1 MTRVYVGI
9 GSNIDRDYHIRNSI
23 AELRG
28 HFGELDISS
37 VYESEAYGFD
47 GDNFY
52 NLVVG
57 FDTDKPLSEVASLLK
72 EIEARHGRKQQ
83 EQSFLS
89 RTLDLDLLLFG
100 DKVIHGDGYDLPRE
114 DITRY
119 AFTLCPLAE
128 IAGEEKH
135 PELGKTYSDLWKSF
149 ADSEQELWPVEFDF
163 RL

>member
-1 MTRVYVGI
+1 MAKVYVGI
-9 GSNIDRDYHIRNSI
+9 GSNIERDRHVRASV
-23 AELRG
+23 AGLKK
-28 HFGELDISS
+28 HFGELSLSS

-57 FDTDKPLSEVASLLK
+57 FDTDMPLSEVATLLK
-72 EIEARHGRKQQ
+72 DIEAAYGREQQ

-89 RTLDLDLLLFG
+89 RTLDLDLLLYG
-100 DKVIHGDGYDLPRE
+100 DEVIHAEGYDLPRE

-119 AFTLCPLAE
+119 AFALRPLAE

-135 PELGKTYSDLWKSF
+135 PELGRTYAELWESF
-149 ADSEQELWPVEFDF
+149 TDSEQELWRVDFDF
-163 RL
+163 GV